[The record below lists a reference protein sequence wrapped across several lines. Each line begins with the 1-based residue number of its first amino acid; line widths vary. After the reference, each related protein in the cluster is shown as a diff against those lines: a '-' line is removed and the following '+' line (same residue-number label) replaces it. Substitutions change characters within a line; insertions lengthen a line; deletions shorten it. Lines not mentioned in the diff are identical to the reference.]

1 MKRFFIHCD
10 TCWCGMGN
18 TFRVLAEKESD
29 VEDYACDLAYENFL
43 EYAGYDDILEDLGYD
58 LEEISDEER
67 DKVLSEIQECDYWWY
82 DIEECE
88 DDEEWNIYDD
98 EITVIEPNK
107 R

>member
-1 MKRFFIHCD
+1 MD
-10 TCWCGMGN
+10 N

-29 VEDYACDLAYENFL
+29 IEDYACNLAHDNFMD
-43 EYAGYDDILEDLGYD
+43 YAGYDDILEDLGYD

-67 DKVLSEIQECDYWWY
+67 DKVLSDIHECDYWWY